1 MYIWQNENWPH
12 MKWQNDQLLLL
23 LADANTLRGKL
34 MGRLSMFGIA
44 AQEMSMLNSIT
55 KEIVHS
61 AEIEGEILNRD
72 SVLSSVARQLGLEY
86 DGLPKTDNYIEGVV
100 QIMLDATQHYKEVI
114 NTERLFSWHRAL
126 FP

>member
-72 SVLSSVARQLGLEY
+72 SVRLSVDNWDWNMMVCQRQTTILKVWY
-86 DGLPKTDNYIEGVV
+86 
-100 QIMLDATQHYKEVI
+100 
-114 NTERLFSWHRAL
+114 R
-126 FP
+126 